1 MHHRFYPHLPVL
13 TIPTFPYYLSG
24 KCTKLSTLAENNFN
38 DRGDSSLNPGTTYT
52 YKLSCG
58 YTVKLSGWTHARA
71 YAKGFLRNTAGSGK
85 AVVEG
90 LEPGRAYKYGIYQY
104 ASAYAGT
111 NSYRVNGENKGT
123 STSTQS
129 DAMTASGTA
138 VADASGKLTFV
149 FNKQAPHVHL
159 SGLAVVPSTGTFHLE
174 ACWST

>member
-38 DRGDSSLNPGTTYT
+38 DRGNSTLNPETTYT

-58 YTVKLSGWTHARA
+58 YTVKLSGWAHTRA
-71 YAKGFLRNTAGSGK
+71 YAKGFLRHTAGSGK

-90 LEPGRAYKYGIYQY
+90 LEPGRTYKYGIYQY
-104 ASAYAGT
+104 SNTVAT
-111 NSYRVNGENKGT
+111 NSYSVNGENKGDT
-123 STSTQS
+123 TMKQS

-149 FNKQAPHVHL
+149 FQREAHHVHL
-159 SGLAVVPSTGTFHLE
+159 SGLAVAENTGIFNLE
-174 ACWST
+174 TCWST